1 MSKIYMVARREY
13 LDNVRTKAFWIGIL
27 AFPIIIVLAI
37 LVPMLLAETKEART
51 YAVLDQSNFLLQEIE
66 ERIIA
71 ADLREVFTVT
81 AQKYREGG
89 RVFEQLSAAL
99 RQATLVY
106 VALEEE
112 QREQLV
118 EQLAASAPALQHQLP
133 EKTVKDL
140 PALYAE
146 VRQWWKEV
154 SAGELDDLDME
165 LSRSQYARAE
175 APEGEK
181 QQAKLNSMIEKG
193 QLFAY
198 FVIGEDPVSS
208 SDSCKYVSKNLT
220 DRDLLHWFG
229 NMAAGIVREK
239 RIEREEIDP
248 EVAGWIQES
257 LRFDSRK
264 LGKTGAEEKVELLD
278 TARQWVPVAFVYLLW
293 IAIFTNAQALLTNTI
308 EEKSSRIIEVLL
320 SSVSSFELMAGKIAG
335 VAASGLTLV
344 GSWVLF
350 FFIAIVV
357 IPEMMGKDGAALGSI
372 AGDPFYMLS
381 FLLYFLMGYLLYAT
395 VLVGIGSVCNS
406 LKEAQ
411 NLMLPVLI
419 PMLIPL
425 FAMIPIGQDP
435 NGTLARILS
444 FIPLFTPFV
453 MMNRAAGPPPLWEYL
468 ATTLL
473 MIGTIYLSVKGAAKI
488 FRIGVLMTGKPPK
501 LGEIAKWLTL
511 SEGVNPQSRDSEAV
525 S

>member
-27 AFPIIIVLAI
+27 AFPIIIALAV
-37 LVPMLLAETKEART
+37 LVPILLAKTKEART
-51 YAVLDQSNFLLQEIE
+51 YAVLDRSDFLLQEIE

-71 ADLREVFTVT
+71 ADLREVFAVT

-89 RVFEQLSAAL
+89 RSFEQLSAAL
-99 RQATLVY
+99 RRATLAY
-106 VALEEE
+106 VALEEQ
-112 QREQLV
+112 QREQLI
-118 EQLAASAPALQHQLP
+118 EQLAAAAPAPQHQLP
-133 EKTVKDL
+133 AKVVTDL
-140 PALYAE
+140 PALHAE
-146 VRQWWKEV
+146 LRQWWKEV
-154 SAGELDDLDME
+154 SAKELDDLDME
-165 LSRSQYARAE
+165 LSRSQYARVE
-175 APEGEK
+175 APGGEK
-181 QQAKLNSMIEKG
+181 QQTELNGMIEKG

-198 FVIGEDPVSS
+198 FVIGEDPVSN

-229 NMAAGIVREK
+229 NMAAGVVREK
-239 RIEREEIDP
+239 RIEREGIDP
-248 EVAGWIQES
+248 EVAGWIQKS

-264 LGKTGAEEKVELLD
+264 LDERGSEEKVEMRD
-278 TARQWVPVAFVYLLW
+278 TARQWAPVAFVYLLW

-320 SSVSSFELMAGKIAG
+320 SSVSPFELMSGKIAG
-335 VAASGLTLV
+335 MAAAGLTLV

-350 FFIAIVV
+350 FFVAIVV

-381 FLLYFLMGYLLYAT
+381 FLLYFLMGYLFYAT
-395 VLVGIGSVCNS
+395 VLVGVGSVCNS
-406 LKEAQ
+406 LKESQ

-419 PMLIPL
+419 PMLVPL
-425 FAMIPIGQDP
+425 FAMMPIGEDP

-444 FIPLFTPFV
+444 FIPPFTPFV

-473 MIGTIYLSVKGAAKI
+473 MVGSIYLAVKGAAKI
-488 FRIGVLMTGKPPK
+488 FRIGILMTGKPPRPR
-501 LGEIAKWLTL
+501 EIAKWLTL
-511 SEGVNPQSRDSEAV
+511 SEGVNPENRDTETV